1 MKFITALLLTALL
14 AFAAGLYG
22 RLPWW
27 SFAVTS
33 FFVSVAIHQKA
44 EKAFLAGFSGLFLLW
59 AVIAVMKDAANDH
72 ILSTKV
78 AQILHLGGSYILLI
92 LITGIVGGFVSGL
105 AALAG
110 SFFRAKKENAAG
122 LKKKMNV
129 TAGSN
134 L

>member
-22 RLPWW
+22 SLPWW
-27 SFAVTS
+27 SFVVTS
-33 FFVSVAIHQKA
+33 FVVSVAIHQKA
-44 EKAFLAGFSGLFLLW
+44 GKAFLAGFSGLFLLW

-78 AQILHLGGSYILLI
+78 AQVLHLGGSYIVLI
-92 LITGIVGGFVSGL
+92 LITGIVGGLVSGL

-110 SFFRAKKENAAG
+110 SFFRAKKE
-122 LKKKMNV
+122 MNEP
-129 TAGSN
+129 G
-134 L
+134 